1 MLSGKI
7 MGLEAILL
15 FQLVTLDEPFNFF
28 ICQLFP

>member
-7 MGLEAILL
+7 MGLEAIL
-15 FQLVTLDEPFNFF
+15 FQLVTLYEPLNIF